1 MATHLDAGY
10 ALALTDQGSTIESQR
25 RKFSCV
31 TLDAC
36 AVMSG
41 ARAECVRNC
50 CSPIAAL
57 ARQRHLSALIC
68 GSIEMR
74 QVPVL
79 EPEWFKLKS
88 DAKR

>member
-1 MATHLDAGY
+1 VATHLDAGY
-10 ALALTDQGSTIESQR
+10 SLALTDQGSTIESQG

-31 TLDAC
+31 TVEPC

-41 ARAECVRNC
+41 ARAECVQ
-50 CSPIAAL
+50 SAL
-57 ARQRHLSALIC
+57 TRVSALIC

-88 DAKR
+88 YAKR

>member
-25 RKFSCV
+25 RKFSRV
-31 TLDAC
+31 SRRLRVVVAT
-36 AVMSG
+36 G

-57 ARQRHLSALIC
+57 ARHLSALIC

-88 DAKR
+88 YAKR